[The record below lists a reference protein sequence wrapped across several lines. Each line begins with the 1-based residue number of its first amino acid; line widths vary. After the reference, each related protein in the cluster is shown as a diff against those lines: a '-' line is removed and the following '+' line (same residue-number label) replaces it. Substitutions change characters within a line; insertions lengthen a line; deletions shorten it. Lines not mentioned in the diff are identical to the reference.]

1 MNRHTDNLLDIL
13 ASSALGKDFLRAEE
27 AFRNLPLKE
36 KVRMVMSY
44 EPRTFQVETTTR
56 CNLNCPLC
64 STHHLERGYEEI
76 RLETIKSIVESNPLI
91 RFMCLHLMGEPLLSK
106 SIFSI
111 IEHLKSKGIYTYF
124 STNGML
130 LEEKVSEIL
139 SSGLDKISISLD
151 GINQEDLELYRKGAD
166 LERIL
171 MGIRR
176 LKEER
181 NAMGLKGP
189 LIQIQTIMFSY
200 NEKKESEIVGF
211 LKSLGIDRIKLKKP
225 SFHTLGGEND
235 GSGSFTRAGREA
247 VGKYSRKQKGYVKY
261 RDRAVCRLLFQG
273 FVLSDGS
280 VAPCCIDYEG
290 KHAYG
295 NLKKRSWS
303 EIWSSEKRGDVLT
316 RHFSGDLEVCK
327 KCSLGYEYSTTVFDR
342 LLPVLSHSG
351 SSNAVL

>member
-1 MNRHTDNLLDIL
+1 MNRHPDNLLDIL
-13 ASSALGKDFLRAEE
+13 ASPALDEDFFRAEE
-27 AFRNLPLKE
+27 TFRNLPLKE

-56 CNLNCPLC
+56 CNLSCPLC
-64 STHHLERGYEEI
+64 STHHLQRGYEET
-76 RLETIKSIVESNPLI
+76 RLETIKGIVEANPLM
-91 RFMCLHLMGEPLLSK
+91 RFMCLHLMGEPLLSE

-111 IEHLKSKGIYTYF
+111 IEYLKSKGVYTYF

-130 LEEKVSEIL
+130 LEEKVPEIL

-166 LERIL
+166 LDRIL

-176 LKEER
+176 LKEKR
-181 NAMGLKGP
+181 NARGLKAP

-200 NEKKESEIVGF
+200 NEKKEPEVVGF
-211 LKSLGIDRIKLKKP
+211 LKSLGVDRIKLKKP
-225 SFHTLGGEND
+225 SFDTFGGEND
-235 GSGSFTRAGREA
+235 GRGSFTRAGRDA

-290 KHAYG
+290 RHAFG
-295 NLKKRSWS
+295 NLNERSWA
-303 EIWSSEKRGDVLT
+303 EIWSSGKRGEVLAH
-316 RHFSGDLEVCK
+316 HFSGELEVCR

-342 LLPVLSHSG
+342 
-351 SSNAVL
+351 A